1 MLLCRQL
8 SILKRQEC
16 VFFSERVWWIKWQFP
31 CNILSMDPH
40 SALKFTSSHPSFRLK
55 LSSKTKQNCGRQ
67 LSSTGLFGLH
77 WHLFQNHPELS
88 MQAVFSSRSD
98 LDLWENVSYTII
110 CWAAPVHFCSLLLL
124 PSVFPDLKIL
134 LNTKFYMLF
143 FPLPFLSQLFRSM
156 LENLEPLL
164 KSSWISIQGKQK
176 LRDIRLNSFL
186 NKPEVLRNTYH
197 VK

>member
-1 MLLCRQL
+1 MLFCRQL
-8 SILKRQEC
+8 SILKRQEF

-40 SALKFTSSHPSFRLK
+40 SALKFTSSHPSFSLR
-55 LSSKTKQNCGRQ
+55 LSSKIKQNCGRR

-88 MQAVFSSRSD
+88 MQAVFSSMSD

-110 CWAAPVHFCSLLLL
+110 CWAALVHFCSLLVL
-124 PSVFPDLKIL
+124 PSVFCDLKIL
-134 LNTKFYMLF
+134 LNTKFNMLF
-143 FPLPFLSQLFRSM
+143 FPLPFLSQLFRSV
-156 LENLEPLL
+156 LENLEPQ
-164 KSSWISIQGKQK
+164 IFMNFNPKQT
-176 LRDIRLNSFL
+176 
-186 NKPEVLRNTYH
+186 EVKRHMVKQLFKQARGFKKHIH